1 MSVESDLAY
10 LTTLGATENILTA
23 LFEESK
29 DDFVIV
35 ECPFR
40 DITSIAIKSFTVPIT
55 FGSNTV
61 ELTVRKDLSDDEW
74 WITENGTVNG
84 QNFTSIGRF
93 TLGSFMHE
101 HKDFTYILVSPY
113 SYTPSEEK
121 LCLQCIAN
129 SSLLIKY

>member
-10 LTTLGATENILTA
+10 LNSLGSTEGVLNA
-23 LFEESK
+23 LFEDTK

-40 DITSIAIKSFTVPIT
+40 DITSTAIKSFTVPIT

-61 ELTVRKDLSDDEW
+61 DITVRKDLSDDEW
-74 WITENGTVNG
+74 WITEKGTVNG
-84 QNFTSIGRF
+84 ENFNSIGRY
-93 TLGSFMHE
+93 TLGSFIHE
-101 HKDFTYILVSPY
+101 HKDFTYIIVSPY
-113 SYTPSEEK
+113 EYKPEEEK